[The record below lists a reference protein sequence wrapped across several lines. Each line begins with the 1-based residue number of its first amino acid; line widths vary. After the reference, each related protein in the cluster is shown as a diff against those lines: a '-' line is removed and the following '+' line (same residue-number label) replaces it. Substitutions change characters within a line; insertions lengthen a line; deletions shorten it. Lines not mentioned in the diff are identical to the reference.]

1 MNRNMNDYNGIAYI
15 EVCINGYWQQISSGM
30 IGSIQQDLDQLK
42 RNSNDPLRAV
52 DSNGRLVAIQ

>member
-1 MNRNMNDYNGIAYI
+1 MNDYNGIAYI

-42 RNSNDPLRAV
+42 RNSGDPLRAV
-52 DSNGRLVAIQ
+52 DSNGRLVAM